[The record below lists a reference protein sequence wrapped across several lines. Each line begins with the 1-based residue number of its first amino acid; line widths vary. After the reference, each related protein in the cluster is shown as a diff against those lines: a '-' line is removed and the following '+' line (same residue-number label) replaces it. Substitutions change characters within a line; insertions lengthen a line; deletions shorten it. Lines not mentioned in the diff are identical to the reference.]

1 MLQSEQAGRQCE
13 RGVSQSTEWTK
24 EEGGEVEQRSQP
36 CGDAGIRRLY
46 GRRRNEGITSG
57 KPGICGC
64 CAHAILEDEGGLGKD
79 KRGAYLPPWGSLTLL
94 LSHACWVLVCLCVCV
109 RVVVVG
115 VSVPVPR
122 RYPLL

>member
-1 MLQSEQAGRQCE
+1 MWMLRACNLGGR
-13 RGVSQSTEWTK
+13 
-24 EEGGEVEQRSQP
+24 
-36 CGDAGIRRLY
+36 
-46 GRRRNEGITSG
+46 
-57 KPGICGC
+57 
-64 CAHAILEDEGGLGKD
+64 GGLGKD

-94 LSHACWVLVCLCVCV
+94 LNHACWVLVCLCACV